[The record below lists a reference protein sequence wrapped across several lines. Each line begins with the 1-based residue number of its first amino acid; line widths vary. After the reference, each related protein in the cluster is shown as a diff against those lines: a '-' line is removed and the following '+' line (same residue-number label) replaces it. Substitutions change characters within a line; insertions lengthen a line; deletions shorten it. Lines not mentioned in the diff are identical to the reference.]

1 MIGLSPTRFLYM
13 FFAVLTVITSTAMAD
28 VEIQEVQVVYGL
40 NGQPETLVIY
50 GTDFGTAVPG
60 PPGIGKPIVY
70 FGTQDPPLTISA
82 NQFAC
87 DYAVNLPPA
96 PLETLGTDCV
106 VADVPPGSPNGDYLL
121 LLEGTVADVSCE
133 VDGKPAELLFTYTG
147 DNCSASTY
155 DPSGSLKH
163 TCIDLSGLGTSI
175 NIEPTGRDA
184 SKFIIDPVSGISIG
198 ETFTVTSTTLGAN
211 LSNNFDLDVFSNGQL
226 G

>member
-1 MIGLSPTRFLYM
+1 MIGLSPTRFMYM

-82 NQFAC
+82 NKFAC

-96 PLETLGTDCV
+96 PLENTRYRLCRRG
-106 VADVPPGSPNGDYLL
+106 
-121 LLEGTVADVSCE
+121 
-133 VDGKPAELLFTYTG
+133 
-147 DNCSASTY
+147 CSA
-155 DPSGSLKH
+155 
-163 TCIDLSGLGTSI
+163 
-175 NIEPTGRDA
+175 R
-184 SKFIIDPVSGISIG
+184 
-198 ETFTVTSTTLGAN
+198 FT
-211 LSNNFDLDVFSNGQL
+211 
-226 G
+226 